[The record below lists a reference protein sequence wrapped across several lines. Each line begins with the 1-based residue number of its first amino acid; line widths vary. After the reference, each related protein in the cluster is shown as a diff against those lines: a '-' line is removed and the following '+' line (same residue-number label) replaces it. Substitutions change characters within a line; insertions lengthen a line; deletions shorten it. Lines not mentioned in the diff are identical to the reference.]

1 MPSSAR
7 TTAPARLPMAALLTL
22 SFTIFVNITVEMLPM
37 GLMLPMSRDL
47 DVSAELVGLLV
58 TVFALTVVLTSS
70 LLIWLTRKV
79 SRKLLV
85 VIVLV
90 VFALSCIGVAVAP
103 GFGAVVALRIAGG
116 LAHGVFWAVVGSY
129 SAYLVPKA
137 QLGRAVA
144 IVNAGGSVAFVLGV
158 PLATLMGQLIGWRW
172 AFAFF
177 GIVSIV
183 AALVVAKVLP
193 AVDHRAEDVVAQTGP
208 VDVVADAGAASGA
221 PPRSQRAW
229 LFPVIAAIVSTT
241 LVMIGQYAV
250 YTHITPYLVE
260 HGGLPETW
268 LSPTLLL
275 YGVVGVVAL
284 VLLSIWFGKRPTVEA
299 IVCLL
304 LIVVGMIVLLMFD
317 APLVVIG
324 AVLLW
329 GFAFGALP
337 PLLQTRA
344 MHVVPARALQ
354 PTMALYTTGF
364 NIGIGGGAL
373 LGTIVIGAFGFA
385 ALPWTLLLS
394 AVAAIALMAFSSR
407 R

>member
-1 MPSSAR
+1 
-7 TTAPARLPMAALLTL
+7 MAALLTL

-37 GLMLPMSRDL
+37 GLMLPMSREL
-47 DVSAELVGLLV
+47 EVSAELVGLLV
-58 TVFALTVVLTSS
+58 TVFAFTVVLTSS

-85 VIVLV
+85 IVVLV

-103 GFGAVVALRIAGG
+103 GFAAVVALRIAGG

-129 SAYLVPKA
+129 AAYLVPKQ

-158 PLATLMGQLIGWRW
+158 PLATLMGQVIGWRW

-177 GIVSIV
+177 GIVSLA

-208 VDVVADAGAASGA
+208 VDVVTDAPVASGA
-221 PPRSQRAW
+221 RARSQRPW
-229 LFPVIAAIVSTT
+229 LFAVIAAILSTT

-250 YTHITPYLVE
+250 YTHITPFLVE
-260 HGGLPETW
+260 RGGLPESW

-284 VLLSIWFGKRPTVEA
+284 VMLSIWFGKRPTLEA

-304 LIVVGMIVLLMFD
+304 VIVAAMAVLLLLD

-344 MHVVPARALQ
+344 MQVVPARALQ

-373 LGTIVIGAFGFA
+373 LGTIIIGAFGFE
-385 ALPWTLLLS
+385 ALPWTLLVS

-407 R
+407 RG

>member
-1 MPSSAR
+1 MPNTAR
-7 TTAPARLPMAALLTL
+7 ASLPLAALLTL

-37 GLMLPMSRDL
+37 GLMLPMSREL
-47 DVSAELVGLLV
+47 EVSAELVGLLV
-58 TVFALTVVLTSS
+58 TVFAFTVVLTST

-85 VIVLV
+85 VVVLV
-90 VFALSCIGVAVAP
+90 IFAVSCIGVAVAP
-103 GFGAVVALRIAGG
+103 GFAAVVVLRIVGG

-129 SAYLVPKA
+129 AAYLVPKEL
-137 QLGRAVA
+137 LGRAVA

-172 AFAFF
+172 AFTFF
-177 GIVSIV
+177 GGVSLV
-183 AALVVAKVLP
+183 AAVVVAKVLP

-208 VDVVADAGAASGA
+208 VDVVAADAR
-221 PPRSQRAW
+221 PKKQHW
-229 LFPVIAAIVSTT
+229 LFAVVAAILSTT

-260 HGGLPETW
+260 HGGLPESW
-268 LSPTLLL
+268 LSPTLLA
-275 YGVVGVVAL
+275 YGVVGVIAL
-284 VLLSIWFGKRPTVEA
+284 VMLSVWFGKRPTVEA
-299 IVCLL
+299 IACLVMIIVAMGVLL
-304 LIVVGMIVLLMFD
+304 LID
-317 APLVVIG
+317 APLMVIA

-344 MHVVPARALQ
+344 MHVVPASALQ

-373 LGTIVIGAFGFA
+373 LGTVVIGAFGFA
-385 ALPWTLLLS
+385 ALPWTLLAS
-394 AVAAIALMAFSSR
+394 AVAAVLLMAFSTR

>member
-1 MPSSAR
+1 
-7 TTAPARLPMAALLTL
+7 MAALLTL

-37 GLMLPMSRDL
+37 GLMLPMSREL
-47 DVSAELVGLLV
+47 EVSAELVGLLV
-58 TVFALTVVLTSS
+58 TVFAFTVVLTST

-85 VIVLV
+85 VVVLV
-90 VFALSCIGVAVAP
+90 IFALSCIGVAMAQ
-103 GFGAVVALRIAGG
+103 GFAAVVALRIAGG

-129 SAYLVPKA
+129 AAYLVPKE

-144 IVNAGGSVAFVLGV
+144 IVNSGGSVAFVLGV
-158 PLATLMGQLIGWRW
+158 PLATLMGQIIGWRW

-177 GIVSIV
+177 GVVSL
-183 AALVVAKVLP
+183 AAAVVVAKVLP

-208 VDVVADAGAASGA
+208 VDLVETDARPRKPRWLLTVVA
-221 PPRSQRAW
+221 
-229 LFPVIAAIVSTT
+229 AILSTT

-260 HGGLPETW
+260 HGGLPESW
-268 LSPTLLL
+268 LSPTLLA

-284 VLLSIWFGKRPTVEA
+284 VMLSVWFGKRPSLEA
-299 IVCLL
+299 IVCLVMIILAMGVLL
-304 LIVVGMIVLLMFD
+304 LID
-317 APLVVIG
+317 APVVVIG
-324 AVLLW
+324 AVMLW

-344 MHVVPARALQ
+344 MQAAPARALQ

-373 LGTIVIGAFGFA
+373 LGTLVIGGFGFA
-385 ALPWTLLLS
+385 ALPWTLLAS
-394 AVAAIALMAFSSR
+394 GVAAVVLMAFTSR

>member
-1 MPSSAR
+1 
-7 TTAPARLPMAALLTL
+7 MAALLTL

-37 GLMLPMSRDL
+37 GLMLPMSREL
-47 DVSAELVGLLV
+47 EVSAELVGLLV
-58 TVFALTVVLTSS
+58 TVFAFTVVLTST

-85 VIVLV
+85 VVVLV
-90 VFALSCIGVAVAP
+90 IFALSCLGVALAQDFV
-103 GFGAVVALRIAGG
+103 AVVLLRIAGG

-129 SAYLVPKA
+129 AAYLVPKE

-144 IVNAGGSVAFVLGV
+144 IVNSGGSVAFVLGV
-158 PLATLMGQLIGWRW
+158 PLATLMGQVIGWRW

-177 GIVSIV
+177 GIVSLVAAVIV
-183 AALVVAKVLP
+183 ARVLP
-193 AVDHRAEDVVAQTGP
+193 SVDHRAEDVVAQTGP
-208 VDVVADAGAASGA
+208 VDLVAADARPRKPRWLFAVVA
-221 PPRSQRAW
+221 
-229 LFPVIAAIVSTT
+229 AILSTT

-260 HGGLPETW
+260 HGGLPESW
-268 LSPTLLL
+268 LSPTLLV
-275 YGVVGVVAL
+275 YGVVGVIAL
-284 VLLSIWFGKRPTVEA
+284 LMLSVWFGKRPTLEA
-299 IVCLL
+299 IVCLAMI
-304 LIVVGMIVLLMFD
+304 IVAMGVLLLVD
-317 APLVVIG
+317 APFVVIA

-344 MHVVPARALQ
+344 MQAVPARALQ

-373 LGTIVIGAFGFA
+373 LGTLVIGGFGFA
-385 ALPWTLLLS
+385 ALPWTLLVS
-394 AVAAIALMAFSSR
+394 AVAAVLLMAFSSR